1 MDFISSDRTLKVGD
15 YVFNNYSKNELL
27 WRVTEIERRFLS
39 KDDLRYQAYKG
50 GKVGDEYNPYVVIE
64 AVADFS
70 IKANSKKKMRKQVK
84 GLDAAYL
91 VKVEPGVIQEHIN
104 RLNQILSDFW
114 P

>member
-27 WRVTEIERRFLS
+27 WRVTKIERRFLL
-39 KDDLRYQAYKG
+39 KDDLKYQAYKS

-64 AVADFS
+64 AVADLS
-70 IKANSKKKMRKQVK
+70 SKHDSNKKLRKTVK
-84 GLDAAYL
+84 GLDAAW
-91 VKVEPGVIQEHIN
+91 VSKVDPPKLQDHIN
-104 RLNQILSDFW
+104 RLQKLMADLW